1 MTDEQR
7 VFIRGVEGRGSEV
20 IATLVNLGAK
30 NNLRLD
36 GNYPYRI
43 YFITHDGGICY
54 VGADSEYAEFLS
66 CSLSTVWR
74 RLKNKELE
82 GTYMKMGNRY
92 WFDPKKVLKKVS
104 EV

>member
-1 MTDEQR
+1 MTFTDKELDRNVSQLTVRELIALIGMVNENPPQR
-7 VFIRGVEGRGSEV
+7 TKVSEGEWING
-20 IATLVNLGAK
+20 
-30 NNLRLD
+30 LRDL
-36 GNYPYRI
+36 
-43 YFITHDGGICY
+43 
-54 VGADSEYAEFLS
+54 AEFLS